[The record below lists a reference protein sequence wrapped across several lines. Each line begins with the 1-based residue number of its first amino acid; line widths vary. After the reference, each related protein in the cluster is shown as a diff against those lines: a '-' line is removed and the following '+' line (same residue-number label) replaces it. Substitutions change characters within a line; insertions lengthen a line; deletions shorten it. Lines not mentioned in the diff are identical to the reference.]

1 MWASFEEV
9 GKSGVG
15 ALFCLTN
22 NRLKF
27 MKKNIEKTSENL
39 QTHHLVEYFNI
50 SLSVTANQAKKQLIK
65 I

>member
-27 MKKNIEKTSENL
+27 MKKKFLKNFGK
-39 QTHHLVEYFNI
+39 
-50 SLSVTANQAKKQLIK
+50 VTDTLFSGIF
-65 I
+65 